1 MRRSWVDSGDLS
13 AVPAVHYTAVDGRL
27 RYRSAA
33 RLLPSQS
40 LSSFAIPFDSR
51 SPSLKGDILSLQLWG
66 DIILEQEH
74 KIEASDDTFKDAGKV
89 GFWTKADSVTYF
101 DDLKVKAK

>member
-1 MRRSWVDSGDLS
+1 MRRSWVDSGALS

-66 DIILEQEH
+66 DIILEQEQPNSRAPLEH
-74 KIEASDDTFKDAGKV
+74 SACSRQLRSFFANKHGCN
-89 GFWTKADSVTYF
+89 
-101 DDLKVKAK
+101 

>member
-1 MRRSWVDSGDLS
+1 MRRSWVDSGALS

-74 KIEASDDTFKDAGKV
+74 AATRQKQLIQRRFYPAFTRSGRAARF
-89 GFWTKADSVTYF
+89 SY
-101 DDLKVKAK
+101 